1 MADKTLVL
9 TGKELQALSDFFDT
23 MMPEPGHTD
32 YQAHPYMTDLDNI
45 DKKVK
50 ALQ

>member
-9 TGKELQALSDFFDT
+9 TEDEAKALKSFFDT
-23 MMPEPGHTD
+23 MMPDEDSGIPILELLED
-32 YQAHPYMTDLDNI
+32 I